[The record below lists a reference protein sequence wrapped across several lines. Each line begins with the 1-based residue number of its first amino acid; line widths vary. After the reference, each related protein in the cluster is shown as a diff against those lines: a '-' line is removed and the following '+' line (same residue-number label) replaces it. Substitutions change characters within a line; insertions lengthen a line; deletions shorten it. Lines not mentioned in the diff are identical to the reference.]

1 MGAFGPQDTSILDYH
16 PPLLLLLC
24 LAFCASP
31 LPLIVQSYGRR
42 AAANTAA
49 TVMLLLLVGFGS
61 RWLPVLNGQVEVQT
75 VHWLT
80 GIGLDIA
87 LRLDGLGFLFSL
99 LILGIGLLVV
109 LYAYHY
115 LPRKDRLGR
124 FYAILLAFMSAM
136 LGIVLSENIIL
147 LVFFWEITSLTSFL
161 LVAYKFEYAES
172 QGGARL
178 ALAVTGGGGL
188 ALLAGMLL
196 LGHMAGSYTLS
207 DIFAAGERIREHV
220 LFLPA
225 LLLILMGAFTKSAQF
240 PFHFWLPNAMAAP
253 TPVSAYLHS
262 ATMVKAGVFLL
273 ARMHPVFTGTEAW
286 FWIVSGTGAATL
298 LFGAAVALFRHDIKG
313 LLAYSTISHLGLIT
327 LLFGLDTRLSVVAGV
342 FHIINHAVFKASL
355 FMAAGIVDHECG
367 TRDMRK
373 VNGMARF
380 MPITSTLAIV
390 AAAAMAG
397 VPLLNGFL
405 SKEMF
410 FAETVGHP
418 AFAPIDWTLP
428 VFATVAGALSV
439 AYSSRFVHDIFFNG
453 DPVDLPRQPHE
464 PPRWMRIPIEVLVL
478 ICLMVGIMPA
488 LTVGPLLG
496 SAAQAV
502 LQGPLPEYRLSVW
515 HGFNLPLAMSGLA
528 MLCGLG
534 IYLLRRPLFAWNDA
548 RPAQSARLVFEQLV
562 EWVCLCA
569 RTLLLHLDNGQLR
582 RYAVLVIGFVL
593 ALGAWAWISAGR
605 SPAVAAMQ
613 TPDMPAILAFVILLL
628 ATLGTTIFHR
638 KRLLAIVFAG
648 VVGLIVSLTFVRFS
662 APDLAL
668 TQLAVEAGTILL
680 LLLVLYYYP
689 AEPGLRT
696 PVRRRNPDALL
707 ALSLGTAL
715 GLLSWYLLL
724 TPYSTISGFYLAQ
737 SIPGGGGANAV
748 NVTLVDFRG
757 FDTLGEITVLAMV
770 ALAAH
775 VLLDGLLL
783 RAPDKDEDG
792 RAWGAEK
799 HPLFLSMMMRPLLP
813 LALAVSVYVFLRGH
827 NAPGGGFVAGLITGI
842 ALVMQ
847 YIANGIQKTQVL
859 MPQKTSGILVAGL
872 TCTAGIGTASFAF
885 GANFL
890 TSAHGHIYLPIIG
903 EIELASAMIFD
914 LGVYL
919 VVVTVVLVV
928 LSELGRLS
936 LRAVHSEKGH

>member
-1 MGAFGPQDTSILDYH
+1 MV
-16 PPLLLLLC
+16 LLLIVLAPWVSQVFSGHTEIQTIPWLPDVGIN
-24 LAFCASP
+24 LAF
-31 LPLIVQSYGRR
+31 
-42 AAANTAA
+42 
-49 TVMLLLLVGFGS
+49 
-61 RWLPVLNGQVEVQT
+61 
-75 VHWLT
+75 
-80 GIGLDIA
+80 
-87 LRLDGLGFLFSL
+87 RLDGLGLLFCL

-109 LYAYHY
+109 LYAYYY
-115 LPRKDRLGR
+115 LPKKDRLGR

-136 LGIVLSENIIL
+136 LGIVLSENLLL
-147 LVFFWEITSLTSFL
+147 LVFFWEITSLSSFL
-161 LVAYKFEYAES
+161 LVAYKYENAEGR
-172 QGGARL
+172 GGARL
-178 ALAVTGGGGL
+178 ALAITGGGGL
-188 ALLAGMLL
+188 ALFAGVLL

-207 DIFAAGERIREHV
+207 GVFAASETIRTSP
-220 LFLPA
+220 LFLPC
-225 LLLILMGAFTKSAQF
+225 LLLILLGAFTKSAQF

-273 ARMHPVFTGTEAW
+273 ARLHPVFTGTDPW
-286 FWIVSGTGAATL
+286 FWIVSGVGATTL

-327 LLFGLDTRLSVVAGV
+327 LLFGLDTPTSVVAGV

-373 VNGMARF
+373 VNGMAHF
-380 MPITSTLAIV
+380 MPVTATLAIV
-390 AAAAMAG
+390 AAGAMAG

-410 FAETVGHP
+410 FAETIAYP
-418 AFAPIDWTLP
+418 AFGPIDWTLP
-428 VFATVAGALSV
+428 VFATLAGALSV
-439 AYSSRFVHDIFFNG
+439 AYSTRFIHDIFFNG
-453 DPVDLPRQPHE
+453 KPIELPRQPHE
-464 PPRWMRIPIEVLVL
+464 PPRWMRLPIEVLVVL
-478 ICLMVGIMPA
+478 CLLVGILPA
-488 LTVGPLLG
+488 HTVTALLS
-496 SAAQAV
+496 SASQAV
-502 LQGPLPEYRLSVW
+502 LQGPLPEFKLTVW
-515 HGFNLPLAMSGLA
+515 HGFNLPLAMSSLA
-528 MLCGLG
+528 FLCGLVL
-534 IYLLRRPLFAWNDA
+534 YSLRRPLFAWNDA
-548 RPAQSARLVFEQLV
+548 RPSRSARQIYE
-562 EWVCLCA
+562 EAAECACLLA
-569 RTLLLHLDNGQLR
+569 RQAILRIDNGQLR
-582 RYAVLVIGFVL
+582 RYAALLVLFVL
-593 ALGAWAWISAGR
+593 TLGGWAWFSANNP
-605 SPAVAAMQ
+605 PAIVGMQ
-613 TPDMPAILAFVILLL
+613 APDTPAILAFIILSV
-628 ATLGTTIFHR
+628 ATLGATVFHR
-638 KRLLAIVFAG
+638 NRLLAIALLS

-689 AEPGLRT
+689 AESGSRT
-696 PVRRRNPDALL
+696 PLRQRGIDIFL
-707 ALSLGTAL
+707 ALILGTAL
-715 GLLSWYLLL
+715 SILSWWMLV
-724 TPYSTISGFYLAQ
+724 TPYTTISGFYVAQ
-737 SIPGGGGANAV
+737 SIPGGGGANVV

-775 VLLDGLLL
+775 VLLDGLPL
-783 RAPDKDEDG
+783 RAPGQDAQG
-792 RAWGAEK
+792 RPWTKEK

-842 ALVMQ
+842 ALIMQ
-847 YIANGIQKTQVL
+847 YLANGIQATQPL
-859 MPQKTSGILVAGL
+859 MPRRSGRLLIAGL
-872 TCTAGIGTASFAF
+872 SCTAGIGIASFVF

-890 TSAHGHIYLPIIG
+890 TSAHGHVQIPLIG

-936 LRAVHSEKGH
+936 LRAIPNEKGF